1 MYFYNVRI
9 CVVAF
14 GNKELQ
20 RNVIVMATSPWEAM
34 KKVSD
39 VFTKT
44 MVDGE
49 PLTVINASAERDK
62 HYECIVMN
70 DALYEDA
77 GYKMEND

>member
-9 CVVAF
+9 CAVTSR
-14 GNKELQ
+14 NKELW
-20 RNVIVMATSPWEAM
+20 RNVVVMATSPWEAM

-39 VFTKT
+39 IFTNT

-49 PLTVINASAERDK
+49 PLTVINASADRDEYYK
-62 HYECIVMN
+62 CIVIN

-77 GYKMEND
+77 GYKMEDS